1 MIRSNAIVSEPDS
14 ALVLLRLLFIA
25 FAAFVM
31 LRIGLNALILNQ
43 FMNYTTLEGSTIEK
57 INPAFYG
64 IALIAAALM
73 LGYRIELS
81 ALDLGILRA
90 IIIFIGGIAA
100 LLAMLAISGL
110 NTSAGYIIDTYV
122 TACMA
127 AFIMMAMPQAY
138 RSQLAALIIFFL
150 VVCAGVAIAEF
161 ALKVRFL
168 PYPGGESVFR
178 PTGLSDHPL
187 QLGRWCV
194 MGITFMG
201 VVRWPPSIR
210 LAAIAVLFVGC
221 LASGA
226 RIATMAA
233 GLACLVVLSAG
244 PLGGRSRADILQR
257 KLMVLILSIVIVAGI
272 IAGMFMIGALDRF
285 EGGLA
290 DQSALARVNIYG
302 VFDYLT
308 WHEILFGTDILHVQ
322 RIANDVFGIPY
333 IESSFVVFTV
343 QFGLIG
349 AIVFAALL
357 ANLFRALLK
366 RRSAIMVFATLTFFV
381 LALSNNGLSVKSP
394 DILMIMLLIMCDP
407 GSRSRHIAR

>member
-1 MIRSNAIVSEPDS
+1 MIRSNSIVSEPDS
-14 ALVLLRLLFIA
+14 ALVLLRLLFVA

-64 IALIAAALM
+64 IALIAAGLM

-81 ALDLGILRA
+81 RLDLGILRA

-100 LLAMLAISGL
+100 LLVMLTISGL

-138 RSQLAALIIFFL
+138 RSQLGELIVFFL
-150 VVCAGVAIAEF
+150 VVCAAVAIAEF
-161 ALKVRFL
+161 ALKVRLL
-168 PYPGGESVFR
+168 PYPGGESAFR

-194 MGITFMG
+194 MGITFIG
-201 VVRWPPSIR
+201 VTRWPPPVR
-210 LAAIAVLFVGC
+210 LAAIAVLLVGC

-226 RIATMAA
+226 RIATIAA
-233 GLACLVVLSAG
+233 GLACLVVLTAG
-244 PLGGRSRADILQR
+244 PLGGRSPSDILQR
-257 KLMVLILSIVIVAGI
+257 KLMVLILSIVAIAGI
-272 IAGMFMIGALDRF
+272 IAAMFMVGALDRF

-290 DQSALARVNIYG
+290 DQSALARVNIYS

-308 WHEILFGTDILHVQ
+308 WRDILFGTDILHVQ
-322 RIANDVFGIPY
+322 QIAKDVLGIPY

-349 AIVFAALL
+349 AVVFAALL

-366 RRSAIMVFATLTFFV
+366 GRPMIAAFATVTFFV
-381 LALSNNGLSVKSP
+381 LALSNNELSVKSP
-394 DILMIMLLIMCDP
+394 DILMVMLLIMCNP
-407 GSRSRHIAR
+407 GSSPRHIAK